1 MRHSGLI
8 AVIGRPNVGKSTL
21 INQILGE
28 SLSIVTSKAQTTRE
42 RVLGI
47 FTEPRGQM
55 VFIDTP
61 GIHRARTGGI
71 NWAMVEEAKESL
83 DADLIWYL
91 VDPNSAEFHEEIVL
105 QLIADKTTIKNNTPV
120 ILIANKWDLFKSPEI
135 TSTKSKFV
143 SRLET
148 LSKEKNIAL
157 QKTFFISAKTGMGVK
172 ELLEESIKL
181 LPEGPLLYP
190 DEEAISDRP
199 VRFFV
204 SEKIREQLYLQL
216 GEELP
221 YSCAVEIE
229 KFEENKKP
237 LRIEAVIYVERE
249 SQKGMVIGAKGLKI
263 KSIGQIARK
272 QIEKFLSKPVYLGL
286 QVKLLKNWTQDA
298 EKLKKL
304 GYNIKQKS

>member
-1 MRHSGLI
+1 MRHTGLI

-21 INQILGE
+21 INHILGE

-47 FTEPRGQM
+47 FTESKGQM
-55 VFIDTP
+55 IFIDTP
-61 GIHRARTGGI
+61 GIHRARRGGI
-71 NWAMVEEAKESL
+71 NWTMIEAAKESL

-91 VDPNSAEFHEEIVL
+91 VDPNSSEFHEETVL
-105 QLIADKTTIKNNTPV
+105 KLLTESKKVKLKTPV
-120 ILIANKWDLFKSPEI
+120 FLIANKWDLYKSNDLSQEKLLML
-135 TSTKSKFV
+135 SH
-143 SRLET
+143 LET
-148 LSKEKNIAL
+148 RAKEQGLMIQNK
-157 QKTFFISAKTGMGVK
+157 FFISARKGFGIQ
-172 ELLEESIKL
+172 ELIKSSWAH
-181 LPEGPLLYP
+181 LPQGPLLYP
-190 DEEAISDRP
+190 DEESLSDRP

-237 LRIEAVIYVERE
+237 VRIEAVIYVERD
-249 SQKGMVIGAKGLKI
+249 SQKGMVIGARGLKI
-263 KSIGQIARK
+263 KSIGQVARK
-272 QIEKFLSKPVYLGL
+272 KIETLLSKSVFLGL
-286 QVKLLKNWTQDA
+286 QVKVLKNWSQDS

-304 GYNIKQKS
+304 GYQIK